1 MNYIPQPY
9 NNKKMDI
16 KSHVVENSMISQKKK
31 MCLFLNFKK
40 VSKYSN
46 CLIDG
51 VLNSATLQIYNL

>member
-1 MNYIPQPY
+1 
-9 NNKKMDI
+9 MDI